1 MTACCV
7 RRRWAFRQIPKA
19 DKGKEKEGG
28 LSAPLALSGLTPR
41 GYLAN
46 ETGQGQG
53 RIMPRNS

>member
-7 RRRWAFRQIPKA
+7 LRRWAFRQIPKA
-19 DKGKEKEGG
+19 DRDKGQEGG
-28 LSAPLALSGLTPR
+28 LSAPLAPSGLTPR